1 MTVTTSDLA
10 WGAALTAW
18 VAFVT
23 LKLSK
28 WVAEKTSIYVARKVI
43 HILAGGVVA
52 VLAPFVF
59 SSPLIVIVMS
69 YVLTAFLIAQRLR
82 KKEMG
87 WFMEKGS
94 SGEVYFTFSYGTVLA
109 LMWALEPNYWTTKDV
124 YIPLI
129 PIYFMSFGDGVTG
142 IIRNYV
148 YKRRVKGLWGSL
160 GMLAVCVP
168 IGYYYFGL
176 IGIIAGILA
185 TALELSNVIDDN
197 LAVTFGTFAYLLLA
211 VKYL

>member
-1 MTVTTSDLA
+1 
-10 WGAALTAW
+10 
-18 VAFVT
+18 
-23 LKLSK
+23 
-28 WVAEKTSIYVARKVI
+28 
-43 HILAGGVVA
+43 
-52 VLAPFVF
+52 
-59 SSPLIVIVMS
+59 
-69 YVLTAFLIAQRLR
+69 
-82 KKEMG
+82 
-87 WFMEKGS
+87 
-94 SGEVYFTFSYGTVLA
+94 
-109 LMWALEPNYWTTKDV
+109 
-124 YIPLI
+124 
-129 PIYFMSFGDGVTG
+129 MSFGDGVTG

-185 TALELSNVIDDN
+185 TALELSNMIDDN